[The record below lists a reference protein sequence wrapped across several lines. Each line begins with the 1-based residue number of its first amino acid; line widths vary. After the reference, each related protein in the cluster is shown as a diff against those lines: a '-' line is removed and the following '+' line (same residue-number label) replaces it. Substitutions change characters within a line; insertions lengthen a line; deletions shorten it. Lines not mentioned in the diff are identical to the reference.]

1 LPNLQI
7 VARGQ
12 ELTMRIAQIAPLME
26 SVPPKRYGGT
36 ERIVSYLTEELVRA
50 GHEVTLFA
58 SADSLTRADLRP
70 MCEMGLRL
78 APSPKDPIASHLLM
92 LEEVRR
98 GALDFDII
106 HVHVDLLHYA
116 LLRDHA
122 ALSLTTMHG
131 RLDLPLL
138 VRMHELFDEFPLVSI
153 SEHQRNPIPDA
164 NWVGTV
170 HHGLPLNL
178 LPFSAKDDGYLA
190 FLGRIS
196 PEKRPDRAIEIAV
209 RAGAPLKI
217 AAKIDP
223 ADIEYWEQKI
233 EPLVNAAPN
242 VEFIGEIDEREKAL
256 FLGGARALL
265 FPIDWPEPFGLV
277 MIEALACG
285 VPVIAYQHGSVPE
298 VIEDGVTGF
307 LVNSIDEAVKR
318 VDDVKNLDRAAIR
331 RTFERRFSAERM
343 ASNYVAIY
351 QRMMALGKPKS
362 RIQAVNGLYNATF

>member
-1 LPNLQI
+1 
-7 VARGQ
+7 
-12 ELTMRIAQIAPLME
+12 
-26 SVPPKRYGGT
+26 
-36 ERIVSYLTEELVRA
+36 
-50 GHEVTLFA
+50 
-58 SADSLTRADLRP
+58 

-78 APSPKDPIASHLLM
+78 APTPKDPIASHLLM

-170 HHGLPLNL
+170 HHGLPFNL